1 MFQVKTKFITVLH
14 PTKAGQIHSRFGET
28 EENVWRRGD
37 V

>member
-1 MFQVKTKFITVLH
+1 MFQVKTKFITVLQ
-14 PTKAGQIHSRFGET
+14 PTKAGQIHSRFGEM